1 MQGGLEIPCSVDV
14 YIMSSTVSSRKLIQ
28 LYTELVENFYM
39 EPPDDGCVGYFAE
52 TPVASSDIN
61 IPSTFKGKGRRNDS
75 RGKNPK
81 KQK

>member
-1 MQGGLEIPCSVDV
+1 
-14 YIMSSTVSSRKLIQ
+14 MSSTVSSRKLIQ

-39 EPPDDGCVGYFAE
+39 EPSDDGCVGYFAE
-52 TPVASSDIN
+52 TPIASSDIN

-75 RGKNPK
+75 GGKNPK